1 MGNRP
6 ISSLEVSSFPQGYIP
21 LVVGSRFWLPSTSA
35 ADHAQPP
42 AHKMPTVLSVHEDV
56 EGKLTRHLRVTPETK
71 STGRLQLSGMAAFFP
86 FINYLLIT
94 YCVVSKQHC
103 WGICFWV
110 SKRNKCII
118 KKKWEVPWRE
128 IEGMGYRMQNK
139 AVSPG
144 VWGRPIWRVA
154 REGHSGRYVCKP
166 ETGAHVWRA
175 LQTGYGTEKKI
186 EGGRKTMGL
195 KQRSP
200 QQMTEVVRF

>member
-1 MGNRP
+1 MGNLRFCPSLWHVSDMGNRP

-94 YCVVSKQHC
+94 YCVISKQHC

-118 KKKWEVPWRE
+118 KKNEKCHEEKLRVWVTGCRTEQFHME
-128 IEGMGYRMQNK
+128 FGEGLSEEWPGRDSQAGMCASLKLELMFEGLCRLDMGQ
-139 AVSPG
+139 
-144 VWGRPIWRVA
+144 
-154 REGHSGRYVCKP
+154 
-166 ETGAHVWRA
+166 
-175 LQTGYGTEKKI
+175 EK
-186 EGGRKTMGL
+186 R
-195 KQRSP
+195 
-200 QQMTEVVRF
+200 